1 MTMAY
6 QQWYW
11 DQMMRS
17 QAQAGQGASQAQMQM
32 QDHGQRQPMM
42 QEHGQMGY
50 QDMGYQ
56 GQMGYPGQGQI
67 GYQAQGPI
75 QPVHGQMGPGW
86 NEGPLPPLPT
96 GTKYDPLPMNQ
107 YGGVQPGYAHGHS
120 ALPQMGQVTGHMQGY
135 PGR

>member
-11 DQMMRS
+11 DEMMRS
-17 QAQAGQGASQAQMQM
+17 QAHGGQGALQAQMQE
-32 QDHGQRQPMM
+32 QGQRQPMM
-42 QEHGQMGY
+42 QEGGQVGY

-56 GQMGYPGQGQI
+56 GQMGYPGRGQM

-75 QPVHGQMGPGW
+75 QLVHGQVGTGW
-86 NEGPLPPLPT
+86 NDGPLPPLPT
-96 GTKYDPLPMNQ
+96 GTGYDPLPMNQ

-120 ALPQMGQVTGHMQGY
+120 ASPQMGQVPGYMQGY
-135 PGR
+135 SGR